1 MKKRTLAMV
10 RPSALFLVAALWICT
25 ASGSDVLAGSA
36 SRPNIVID
44 TENLRIYRFDTFDA
58 QLLSSESGPISP
70 LPIRNFMDVIWLA
83 DIVAVNGSPAKGSL
97 AVRGSFLNLW
107 PDAFPGEAI
116 SDIRNA
122 LFSDWIFDILRP
134 DGSPL
139 GTLVATGWAFGMR
152 PAGFD
157 SLFQGNLAI
166 TGGTGAFL
174 GARGQ
179 GGESAPPSNPSGS
192 PPFASVTE
200 DPSQRRL
207 LGGLTRQYSFQLIPA
222 PGKGAFKVE

>member
-1 MKKRTLAMV
+1 MTRNDFSRVRLIAFILGTAMLFAVGSVRLAEAAAAP
-10 RPSALFLVAALWICT
+10 RENLVIE
-25 ASGSDVLAGSA
+25 
-36 SRPNIVID
+36 

-58 QLLSSESGPISP
+58 ELLSSEAGPTSP
-70 LPIRNFMDVIWLA
+70 LPLRNFMEVVWLA

-134 DGSPL
+134 DGSPI
-139 GTLVATGWAFGMR
+139 GTLVATGWAFGQP

-166 TGGTGAFL
+166 TGGTGAFV
-174 GARGQ
+174 GVRGQ
-179 GGESAPPSNPSGS
+179 GGESAPPSGVF
-192 PPFASVTE
+192 PFASVTE
-200 DPSQRRL
+200 DPSQRRQ
-207 LGGLTRQYSFQLIPA
+207 LGGLARQYSFQVIPA
-222 PGKGAFKVE
+222 PGNGAFKFE

>member
-1 MKKRTLAMV
+1 MTKKTLRMV
-10 RPSALFLVAALWICT
+10 RMSSLFLGAALLIC
-25 ASGSDVLAGSA
+25 AAPVNDALAEPA
-36 SRPNIVID
+36 PRANIVID

-58 QLLSSESGPISP
+58 QSLSSDPGPTAP
-70 LPIRNFMDVIWLA
+70 LPLRNFMDVIWLA

-174 GARGQ
+174 GVRGQ
-179 GGESAPPSNPSGS
+179 GGESAPPSGS
-192 PPFASVTE
+192 LPFASVTE
-200 DPSQRRL
+200 DPSQRRQ
-207 LGGLTRQYSFQLIPA
+207 LGGHARQFSFQLIPA
-222 PGKGAFKVE
+222 PGNGAFKNE